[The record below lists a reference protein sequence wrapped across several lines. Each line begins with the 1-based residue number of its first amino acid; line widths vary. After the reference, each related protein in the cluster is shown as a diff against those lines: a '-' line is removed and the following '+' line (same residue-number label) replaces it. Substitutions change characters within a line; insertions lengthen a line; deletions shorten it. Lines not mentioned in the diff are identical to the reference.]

1 METMAGMHRSCGC
14 GRVTEKDCGKELT
27 LAGWVNTRRD
37 HGGLILLIYGIG
49 AALYRLS

>member
-14 GRVTEKDCGKELT
+14 GHVTELDYGKELT

-37 HGGLILLIYGIG
+37 HGGLIFIDL
-49 AALYRLS
+49 RDRMP